1 MKHSFRFK
9 GHESFIIREG
19 WLNKGIQEVKNNP
32 KVFFENL
39 GADALGVGPNM
50 AKSIRYWLKCS
61 GLTEESRQKVSLT
74 GLGEMILEKDPY
86 FEDMFSLWIVHCNI
100 VRNQKQATAWQLFF
114 QKFNYEEFTREE
126 LEQEMLGFAKQIA
139 EGEKVSERS
148 VKDDCDAIL
157 RMYTRKQAKDSNPE
171 EKNISP
177 FGKMGLLKE
186 TEEGYAKEQPELH
199 KLPEEIVRYLLAGM
213 IQKENS
219 MKELT
224 VSGSQPEKR
233 GSSKEGEKDSSMEGL
248 SLLEERDSSIEERT
262 ISEEKGISIEELLT
276 APGSPGKVLN
286 LKRTGLMEL
295 LERLERKDKLIV
307 NQTAG
312 LDMVYLPENIQP
324 EQVIREYYYR

>member
-32 KVFFENL
+32 RVFYENS

-61 GLTEESRQKVSLT
+61 GLTEENRREVILT
-74 GLGEMILEKDPY
+74 RLGEMILEKDPY
-86 FEDMFSLWIVHCNI
+86 FEDLFSLWVVHCNI
-100 VRNQKQATAWQLFF
+100 VRNQEQATAWQLFF
-114 QKFNYEEFTREE
+114 QKFDYEEFTREE
-126 LEQEMLGFAKQIA
+126 LDREMLGFAKQIA
-139 EGEKVSERS
+139 GDQKVSERS

-186 TEEGYAKEQPELH
+186 TEEGFAKEQPELH
-199 KLPEEIVRYLLAGM
+199 KLPEEIVWYLITGM
-213 IQKENS
+213 MQKEN
-219 MKELT
+219 
-224 VSGSQPEKR
+224 
-233 GSSKEGEKDSSMEGL
+233 
-248 SLLEERDSSIEERT
+248 
-262 ISEEKGISIEELLT
+262 GISIEELLT
-276 APGSPGKVLN
+276 APDSPGKALN

-312 LDMVYLPENIQP
+312 LDMVYLPEKIQP